1 MANTSAVY
9 ARIDNDLK
17 DKAEDILSKLGITPS
32 SAVQMFY
39 SQIVLHNGI
48 PFELKIP
55 VESPVALGSLTREQ
69 LDTELFKGFN
79 SLKNERA
86 FTAAEIDEE
95 FGEDIE

>member
-1 MANTSAVY
+1 MASTSAVY

-55 VESPVALGSLTREQ
+55 VEAPVAIGSLTREQ
-69 LDTELFKGFN
+69 LDAELFKGFN
-79 SLKNERA
+79 SLKNERSL
-86 FTAAEIDEE
+86 TAAEIDEE
-95 FGEDIE
+95 FGEVME